1 MNPNQTKNDAI
12 TRQEDDFAQWY
23 TDVCKK
29 AELMDYSSVKGFI
42 VYLPYGYAIW
52 EEIQNYCNKKFK
64 EKGAQ
69 NVYLPLVI
77 PQSLFATEKEH
88 VEGFA
93 PECLVAE
100 AHRQKDALTAL
111 GGVVAHDATDGIDK
125 GIEDAQHP
133 DDAEDIEEQVG
144 KGCTTSLKVG
154 TEGCKVGCGGGSDIL
169 AHDEGYAQIDGQHTC
184 GTEQDGDCHDGG

>member
-93 PECLVAE
+93 PECLVATIGGGLNAIGAWPRSRYE
-100 AHRQKDALTAL
+100 AGQSHVD
-111 GGVVAHDATDGIDK
+111 
-125 GIEDAQHP
+125 
-133 DDAEDIEEQVG
+133 
-144 KGCTTSLKVG
+144 KVG
-154 TEGCKVGCGGGSDIL
+154 GIL
-169 AHDEGYAQIDGQHTC
+169 KR
-184 GTEQDGDCHDGG
+184 

>member
-64 EKGAQ
+64 EKEHGADT
-69 NVYLPLVI
+69 Y
-77 PQSLFATEKEH
+77 
-88 VEGFA
+88 
-93 PECLVAE
+93 
-100 AHRQKDALTAL
+100 
-111 GGVVAHDATDGIDK
+111 
-125 GIEDAQHP
+125 
-133 DDAEDIEEQVG
+133 
-144 KGCTTSLKVG
+144 
-154 TEGCKVGCGGGSDIL
+154 
-169 AHDEGYAQIDGQHTC
+169 
-184 GTEQDGDCHDGG
+184 